1 MVNLNGNNTRRSAMT
16 EINSDRVNTL
26 KEKFT
31 FTYKRFVEYH
41 NQRIIDQLIK
51 QRKKGSFDIV
61 VSKLKTPLSL
71 SELNIAWSFYEDNF
85 EILEDLV
92 FNTISENYIDA
103 HTIVEEKSVVD
114 EESNTSKIGGN

>member
-1 MVNLNGNNTRRSAMT
+1 MT

-31 FTYKRFVEYH
+31 FTYNRFVEYH

-51 QRKKGSFDIV
+51 QRKKNSLDVV
-61 VSKLKTPLSL
+61 VSNLETPLSL
-71 SELNIAWSFYEDNF
+71 SELNVAWSFYEDNF

-92 FNTISENYIDA
+92 FSTISENYINA
-103 HTIVEEKSVVD
+103 HEGVKD
-114 EESNTSKIGGN
+114 D

>member
-1 MVNLNGNNTRRSAMT
+1 MT

-31 FTYKRFVEYH
+31 FTYNRFVEYH

-51 QRKKGSFDIV
+51 LKKKDSLDVV
-61 VSKLKTPLSL
+61 VSNIETPLSL
-71 SELNIAWSFYEDNF
+71 SELNVAWSFYEDNF

-92 FNTISENYIDA
+92 YQSIAENYIDA
-103 HTIVEEKSVVD
+103 HGD
-114 EESNTSKIGGN
+114 ELKDKD

>member
-1 MVNLNGNNTRRSAMT
+1 MT

-51 QRKKGSFDIV
+51 QRKKNSLDVV
-61 VSKLKTPLSL
+61 VSNLETPLSL
-71 SELNIAWSFYEDNF
+71 SELNVAWSFYEDNF

-92 FNTISENYIDA
+92 FSTISENYINA
-103 HTIVEEKSVVD
+103 HEGVKD
-114 EESNTSKIGGN
+114 D

>member
-1 MVNLNGNNTRRSAMT
+1 MEKFSFKEGVSMT

-114 EESNTSKIGGN
+114 EESNTSKIGGKG

>member
-1 MVNLNGNNTRRSAMT
+1 MT

-26 KEKFT
+26 QEKFT

-41 NQRIIDQLIK
+41 NQQIIDQLIK
-51 QRKKGSFDIV
+51 QRKKDGTDIKFVQNFDI
-61 VSKLKTPLSL
+61 SNLKTPLSL

-103 HTIVEEKSVVD
+103 H
-114 EESNTSKIGGN
+114 SNEPKGE

>member
-1 MVNLNGNNTRRSAMT
+1 MT

-41 NQRIIDQLIK
+41 NQRIVDSLIK
-51 QRKKGSFDIV
+51 QRRKGSLDVV
-61 VSKLKTPLSL
+61 VSNLKTPLSL
-71 SELNIAWSFYEDNF
+71 SELNVAWSFYEDNF
-85 EILEDLV
+85 EILEDLI

-103 HTIVEEKSVVD
+103 HDKV
-114 EESNTSKIGGN
+114 SK